1 MLRGRGRLFSKS
13 LPLPLSPFKGMW
25 ALPHAVFVGSAH
37 TWFFAGSAHTR
48 FFVGAAHTRTRNFL
62 KKVSCVSS
70 KTLKLWIGL
79 DYSIHCRAGACSR
92 RKNKQNLDCLK
103 MRGVEV
109 LAAPKK
115 QTAAPR
121 HRPTSM
127 VVIYTKLVG
136 TGVPD
141 SPKIPKQTK

>member
-103 MRGVEV
+103 MRTVGDASPYSVWWNS
-109 LAAPKK
+109 K
-115 QTAAPR
+115 PR
-121 HRPTSM
+121 PALSSSSKPRQ
-127 VVIYTKLVG
+127 ILRYARE
-136 TGVPD
+136 
-141 SPKIPKQTK
+141 